1 MVVGVKCGSYSGSNT
16 TSSYITT
23 TPVFYAQPDICYV
36 GNGDLCIESD
46 LLNDS
51 SEVENC
57 GLWNRGWWE
66 NDWRWVNLYKEPE
79 GSKVMCVGGV
89 INDCNIRW
97 TVEDESD
104 LYSTQYIVRTV
115 EVTAPPPFRDWTP
128 IGNLLM
134 RALEDWRKK
143 IGATQWNYEVMWG

>member
-23 TPVFYAQPDICYV
+23 TPVAFYAQPDICYV

-57 GLWNRGWWE
+57 GLWNRG
-66 NDWRWVNLYKEPE
+66 
-79 GSKVMCVGGV
+79 
-89 INDCNIRW
+89 
-97 TVEDESD
+97 
-104 LYSTQYIVRTV
+104 
-115 EVTAPPPFRDWTP
+115 
-128 IGNLLM
+128 
-134 RALEDWRKK
+134 
-143 IGATQWNYEVMWG
+143 